1 MNYDKIQA
9 LPLTERFSNEND
21 MYIYPFLICVEVDK
35 YHYEEHEILYLV
47 QNGVYCEFIGLGK
60 LPYIKPQTIAKLVKS
75 ELKREIKTKGMLIPI
90 SEWYCD
96 DCGQVI
102 FKEDDA
108 IIECKTHNIEMTK
121 NTRYFRIIHKKCI
134 SQIGVR
140 GEIVA
145 FNLGFSETLNN
156 LLISVN
162 DKIEYDLDSFNEVL
176 KRTTVPYYEQ
186 ARRISNANDTIQ
198 FNIQD
203 LNRNRLRNYILEYL
217 NFGRGGKLI

>member
-1 MNYDKIQA
+1 MRMICISI
-9 LPLTERFSNEND
+9 L
-21 MYIYPFLICVEVDK
+21 FLICVEVDK

-47 QNGVYCEFIGLGK
+47 QKGVYCEFIGLGK
-60 LPYIKPQTIAKLVKS
+60 FTYIKPQTIAKLVKS

-108 IIECKTHNIEMTK
+108 IIECKTHNIGMTK
-121 NTRYFRIIHKKCI
+121 NTRYFRIIHKKRI

-140 GEIVA
+140 GE
-145 FNLGFSETLNN
+145 
-156 LLISVN
+156 
-162 DKIEYDLDSFNEVL
+162 
-176 KRTTVPYYEQ
+176 TVPYYEQ
-186 ARRISNANDTIQ
+186 ARRVSNANDSIQ
-198 FNIQD
+198 FNFQD

>member
-1 MNYDKIQA
+1 MNYDKVQA
-9 LPLTERFSNEND
+9 LPLTEKFSNEND
-21 MYIYPFLICVEVDK
+21 MNIYPFLICIEVDK

-47 QNGVYCEFIGLGK
+47 QKGAYCEFIGLGK
-60 LPYIKPQTIAKLVKS
+60 FPYIKPQTIAKLVKS
-75 ELKREIKTKGMLIPI
+75 ELNREINTQGMLIPI

-96 DCGQVI
+96 DCGRVI

-108 IIECKTHNIEMTK
+108 IIECKTNNVEMTK
-121 NTRYFRIIHKKCI
+121 NRRYFRIIHKKCI
-134 SQIGVR
+134 SQIDVR

-145 FNLGFSETLNN
+145 FNLGFSESLNN
-156 LLISVN
+156 LLISVD

-176 KRTTVPYYEQ
+176 KRITVPYYEQ
-186 ARRISNANDTIQ
+186 ARRISNANDNIQ